1 MLGLGLG
8 LWQPAMYGSHSLVLP
23 NLLRNSNLV
32 AAAAG
37 PPDVLPTYYG
47 MTSPL
52 NGVTRD
58 IIATGTDLY
67 PYMTVNWAGTGSS
80 TSSGTLMQFD
90 SNTAIAT
97 AEAER
102 RCASLYLSLTA
113 GALTNV
119 TSMKLRL
126 RYNTAAGALLALTE
140 TDLLTVSATPQRFSV
155 AGGAAPATT
164 AYVVMQ
170 IIVNWA
176 LAAVN
181 MTLRIQGPMLNSGD
195 VPAVFAGTSP

>member
-52 NGVTRD
+52 NGITRD
-58 IIATGTDLY
+58 ITATGTDLY
-67 PYMTVNWAGTGSS
+67 PYLDATWVGTGSS
-80 TSSGTLMQFD
+80 TSSGTMMQFD

-102 RCASLYLSLTA
+102 RCASLYLSLTDGTFA
-113 GALTNV
+113 NV
-119 TSMKLRL
+119 TSLKLRL

-140 TDLLTVSATPQRFSV
+140 TDLLTASSTPQRFSV
-155 AGGAAPATT
+155 AGGAAPVTT
-164 AYVVMQ
+164 AYAVMQ
-170 IIVNWA
+170 IIANWA

-181 MTLRIQGPMLNSGD
+181 FKLRIQGPMVNSGD

>member
-1 MLGLGLG
+1 MLVKVGALR
-8 LWQPAMYGSHSLVLP
+8 GSGASGLVLP
-23 NLLRNSNLV
+23 NLLRNSSLV

-47 MTSPL
+47 MTTPL

-58 IIATGTDLY
+58 ITTTGTDLY
-67 PYMTVNWAGTGSS
+67 PYMDVNWAGTGSS

-140 TDLLTVSATPQRFSV
+140 TDLLGVNGTPAQFV
-155 AGGAAPATT
+155 AVGGAAPATT

-170 IIVNWA
+170 IVVNWA

-181 MTLRIQGPMLNSGD
+181 FKLRIQGPMINSGD
-195 VPAVFAGTSP
+195 LPALFQATSP